1 MWMPLDDGKGE
12 RDLQKTKVMRTR
24 RECVY
29 TEVVQME
36 GLGGLMACVV
46 SGWWVVGAAHAV
58 QYAPPMAFDYARH

>member
-29 TEVVQME
+29 K
-36 GLGGLMACVV
+36 GAGWAGGMA
-46 SGWWVVGAAHAV
+46 WVVGWCNPFSAP
-58 QYAPPMAFDYARH
+58 PPMAFDYARH